1 MGFLKKLTRPI
12 SKILDKII
20 PNEIK
25 PALPYL
31 SAFAPYMAPGLFG
44 AGASGIGN
52 LLRAGKYANVLGG
65 GILGGGLN
73 IGAQLA
79 QEGSEGEFSGLS
91 ALLAAGQG
99 AMAVPGAE
107 ETFASSRIVGRAAD
121 GSPIT
126 AGEYATLSEGTNL
139 GSQTIDI
146 AGTMDPGIVTRTMP
160 IEGPLPFDQVVK
172 GGTAQLSG
180 LDKARNIGLRGL
192 EGGSK
197 FIEGAQETLKSP
209 GLNKETLTAIAPGAA
224 QGTGDLAMADAR
236 RALADYDAGLEE
248 GSEAFYDDTARAIAI
263 RRAMEAAGHIEDD
276 ITSALSALG
285 LKQGGIVGL
294 RNGGRIGFDNG
305 GFEPLKYTSK
315 IKEMWEMEGEND
327 PLGTIVKIG
336 LTVRAPIVDIV
347 RILGITGAAGASL
360 VAEVA
365 KLGYDVTKPIRD
377 VASDTAGAIYNVG
390 KDVVKGSKT
399 DTRFINPAYYM
410 YRFAPEKNLTDKETQ
425 LEMMKDSVGRDDPK
439 KRRELENIVFG
450 FDDAGMNQT
459 DEDMEVSQRI
469 KFNEKYNMAD
479 GGMMSVLPRGT
490 EMDYRG
496 GGMIPMGSKEKADD
510 VPARL
515 SKNEFVMTADAV
527 RAAGGG
533 SVNKG
538 AKRMYD
544 LMHNLEARV

>member
-1 MGFLKKLTRPI
+1 MGWLKKLTKPI
-12 SKILDKII
+12 SKVLDKII

-99 AMAVPGAE
+99 AMAAPGAE
-107 ETFASSRIVGRAAD
+107 QTFASSRIVGTAAD

-126 AGEYATLSEGTNL
+126 AGEYAALSEGANL

-160 IEGPLPFDQVVK
+160 VKGPLPFDQVVK
-172 GGTAQLSG
+172 GGTSQLSG
-180 LDKARNIGLRGL
+180 LDKAKNLGLRAL
-192 EGGSK
+192 EGGSE
-197 FIEGAQETLKSP
+197 FIEGAQKTLKSP
-209 GLNKETLTAIAPGAA
+209 GLNKETLQALGPGTA
-224 QGTGDLAMADAR
+224 QGTADLAMADAR
-236 RALADYDAGLEE
+236 RALADYNAGLEE
-248 GSEAFYDDTARAIAI
+248 GTDAWYDDNARRVSI
-263 RRAMEAAGHIEDD
+263 RSAMEAAGHVEDD
-276 ITSALSALG
+276 ILDALASLG
-285 LKQGGIVGL
+285 LRQGGIVGL
-294 RNGGRIGFDNG
+294 KNGGRIGFNEG
-305 GFEPLKYTSK
+305 GFEPFKYTSK

-410 YRFAPEKNLTDKETQ
+410 YRFAPEKNLTDEETQ